1 MNTRSWLWLVFSAAV
16 AALSFLTACSEQPA
30 SDKEVASSAEP
41 LLIEP
46 NAAVGPIRAGM
57 TTQQVVAAIGEPA
70 RRTANALVYPKLGLA
85 VMPGP
90 DGKAQ
95 VVMCGDVTGLQGP
108 FVKTFRGK
116 TATGLG
122 MESSRQDIITA
133 FGEPTEAET
142 FRGGQEALRYADQG
156 ITFTLQRGKVHHMIV
171 RLRATLTPSAGP
183 GPETNAVAVDLA
195 PPR

>member
-1 MNTRSWLWLVFSAAV
+1 MNTRRWPWLVFLAAFGSFWFLSAC
-16 AALSFLTACSEQPA
+16 TEQ
-30 SDKEVASSAEP
+30 SGGESEVAGSTDA

-57 TTQQVVAAIGEPA
+57 STQQLVAAIGEPT
-70 RRTANALVYPKLGLA
+70 RRTANALIYPKLGLA
-85 VMPGP
+85 VMPGA
-90 DGKAQ
+90 DGTAQ

-108 FVKTFRGK
+108 FVKAFRGK
-116 TATGLG
+116 TSEGLG
-122 MESSRQDIITA
+122 MESSREEIIKA
-133 FGEPTEAET
+133 LGEPTETET
-142 FRGGQEALRYADQG
+142 FGGGQEALRYANQG

-171 RLRATLTPSAGP
+171 RLYATPTPSP